1 MDMTMFRQKRK
12 RLRMK
17 HRAENGDEN
26 AREMLNRSGFN
37 RTPRMPE
44 KPPTFTPGETLM
56 NGHDVQD
63 RGDIP
68 QSPGMYHMR
77 QPQSTKPPEEARLMR
92 FETQPDERRANERPE
107 PKPMKHGKRIF
118 ARDPNYN
125 PEPTTP
131 APNGPG
137 TKQTDM
143 AVGRPTTSLA
153 AYPAGGPGGKGEGSV
168 GPMKT
173 EMHGH
178 TATGPAQSNF
188 SHRNTEYAGE
198 KAPNGPGERQTMMA
212 TGKAQKSLAEY
223 AGGGRKRKRK
233 MSRRGMAFVG
243 RSGPGNYTEG
253 SPA

>member
-1 MDMTMFRQKRK
+1 M
-12 RLRMK
+12 
-17 HRAENGDEN
+17 
-26 AREMLNRSGFN
+26 
-37 RTPRMPE
+37 
-44 KPPTFTPGETLM
+44 
-56 NGHDVQD
+56 
-63 RGDIP
+63 
-68 QSPGMYHMR
+68 
-77 QPQSTKPPEEARLMR
+77 
-92 FETQPDERRANERPE
+92 
-107 PKPMKHGKRIF
+107 
-118 ARDPNYN
+118 
-125 PEPTTP
+125 
-131 APNGPG
+131 
-137 TKQTDM
+137 
-143 AVGRPTTSLA
+143 
-153 AYPAGGPGGKGEGSV
+153 